1 MTYYGK
7 PQWLE
12 KLMSNPTPV
21 SKRWILRL
29 LEAQLRFSEIAEIVG
44 VTRETIARVIASMPG
59 TVILVER
66 VEARDS

>member
-7 PQWLE
+7 PKWLE

-21 SKRWILRL
+21 SKRWVLRL

-44 VTRETIARVIASMPG
+44 VTRETIARVIASTPG